1 MKRLLFLFLGSFFLS
16 YGSYANDIN
25 ISASVLQ
32 SFNRSFKNAT
42 EVKWSSVK
50 DYYKAE
56 FIFNEQH
63 ASAFF
68 DFEGNLVAIT
78 RHILS
83 TLLPI
88 SLQAE
93 LKKDFEEYWISD
105 LFELNNDQGISY
117 FITLEK
123 PNVTVVLK
131 SNSSNGWSY
140 YNKINK

>member
-1 MKRLLFLFLGSFFLS
+1 MKRLLFLFLSSFFLS
-16 YGSYANDIN
+16 YGSYANDANDIN
-25 ISASVLQ
+25 ISVSVLQ

-56 FIFNEQH
+56 FIFNEQY

-105 LFELNNDQGISY
+105 LFELNN
-117 FITLEK
+117 
-123 PNVTVVLK
+123 
-131 SNSSNGWSY
+131 
-140 YNKINK
+140 